1 MRKKDPFRSQDQRH
15 NRKKEKKDRKTD
27 SDQQNEEVDRYEVDR
42 YESSFFD
49 ILCVEPISGTM
60 T

>member
-27 SDQQNEEVDRYEVDR
+27 SDQQNEEVDRYE
-42 YESSFFD
+42 SSFFD

>member
-1 MRKKDPFRSQDQRH
+1 MREKDPFRSQDQRH

-27 SDQQNEEVDRYEVDR
+27 SDQQNEEVDRYE
-42 YESSFFD
+42 SSFFD
-49 ILCVEPISGTM
+49 ILCVELISGTM